1 MNNNTY
7 IEVTGYSG
15 STQITL
21 ESRFLKERKV
31 FLQGPI
37 TAETANDL
45 VMKLM
50 YMEKDDSNEP
60 VRLYVN
66 SPGGEVNGG
75 LLIYDMLQSMT
86 KPVEI
91 YCAGMAASMAAIILA
106 SGGKGRRHILPHSR
120 VMIHEPLL
128 DGGLGGSATSIRH
141 ISESIMETKR
151 ILNEILSKHTG
162 RAIAEIEKAT
172 SYDNYMNAEE
182 SVAFGICD
190 DITEKP
196 V

>member
-190 DITEKP
+190 DITEKL

>member
-21 ESRFLKERKV
+21 ESRLLKERKV

-151 ILNEILSKHTG
+151 ILNEILSKHTE

-190 DITEKP
+190 DITEKL

>member
-106 SGGKGRRHILPHSR
+106 SGGEGRRHILPHSR

-190 DITEKP
+190 DITEKLI
-196 V
+196 

>member
-151 ILNEILSKHTG
+151 IINEILSKHTG

-190 DITEKP
+190 DITEKL

>member
-21 ESRFLKERKV
+21 VSRFLKERKV

>member
-7 IEVTGYSG
+7 SEVTGYSG

-190 DITEKP
+190 DITEKLI
-196 V
+196 

>member
-1 MNNNTY
+1 
-7 IEVTGYSG
+7 
-15 STQITL
+15 
-21 ESRFLKERKV
+21 
-31 FLQGPI
+31 
-37 TAETANDL
+37 
-45 VMKLM
+45 
-50 YMEKDDSNEP
+50 
-60 VRLYVN
+60 
-66 SPGGEVNGG
+66 
-75 LLIYDMLQSMT
+75 MT

-190 DITEKP
+190 DITEKL

>member
-162 RAIAEIEKAT
+162 RSIAEIEKAT

-190 DITEKP
+190 DITEKL

>member
-106 SGGKGRRHILPHSR
+106 SGEKGRRHILPHSR

>member
-106 SGGKGRRHILPHSR
+106 SGRKGRRHILPHSR

-190 DITEKP
+190 DITEKL

>member
-190 DITEKP
+190 DITEKLI
-196 V
+196 

>member
-128 DGGLGGSATSIRH
+128 DGDLEAQPHQSGIFPNPLWRRKGSSTRSSRNTPEER
-141 ISESIMETKR
+141 SQRLKR
-151 ILNEILSKHTG
+151 RLLTTTI
-162 RAIAEIEKAT
+162 
-172 SYDNYMNAEE
+172 
-182 SVAFGICD
+182 
-190 DITEKP
+190 
-196 V
+196 